1 MARPGLG
8 GSRGRGK
15 GMVGLRL
22 RVVVAAMEA
31 VAPSPLIA
39 VHRLLLLLLL
49 LLVVLVV
56 VVLLPLLL
64 LLLLLVVLVVLL
76 LLPLLLLLLL
86 LRSGALLVAVR
97 QLPLAHQRVR
107 VRRALGKEDQLRALR
122 RGAAVGGDRLAIYVV
137 ADLQLQPVAACH
149 VRRRHMELVARLQF
163 VDGVGWLPVLNLWTA
178 EGGGRAGDDGRRRAV
193 RWGGDGGGGVRRSG
207 DDVVWDG

>member
-56 VVLLPLLL
+56 V
-64 LLLLLVVLVVLL
+64 L